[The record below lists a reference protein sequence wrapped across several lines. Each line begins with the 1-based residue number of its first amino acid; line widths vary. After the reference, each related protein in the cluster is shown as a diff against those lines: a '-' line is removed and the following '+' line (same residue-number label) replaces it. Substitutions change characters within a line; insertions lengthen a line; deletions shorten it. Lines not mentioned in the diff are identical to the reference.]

1 MSKNFYG
8 TTVVNYANVTK
19 GVKKD
24 KKTEKT
30 VQMFGELS
38 RKTSQTTSITPDV
51 DNILTKMPG
60 YQVPQNGGD
69 LPISVPDTEI
79 RVRNR
84 CAHRVRTTLQ
94 GAEDIRVP

>member
-8 TTVVNYANVTK
+8 ITVANYANATK

-24 KKTEKT
+24 KKTEKP
-30 VQMFGELS
+30 VRMFGDLS
-38 RKTSQTTSITPDV
+38 RKTTQKTSIIPDV

-69 LPISVPDTEI
+69 PPISVPDTEI

-84 CAHRVRTTLQ
+84 CARRVRTILQ